1 MTQTA
6 HPLQTHWDAA
16 LKAKASDIRLIAL
29 DVDGIMSDG
38 RLYFSASGDELKAFN
53 ILDGLGLKSLRATAI
68 YTCFS
73 LGPRFLLFGC
83 GQ

>member
-38 RLYFSASGDELKAFN
+38 RLYFSASGGELTALN
-53 ILDGLGLKSLRATAI
+53 LLDGM
-68 YTCFS
+68 
-73 LGPRFLLFGC
+73 GPNQLM
-83 GQ
+83 QAV